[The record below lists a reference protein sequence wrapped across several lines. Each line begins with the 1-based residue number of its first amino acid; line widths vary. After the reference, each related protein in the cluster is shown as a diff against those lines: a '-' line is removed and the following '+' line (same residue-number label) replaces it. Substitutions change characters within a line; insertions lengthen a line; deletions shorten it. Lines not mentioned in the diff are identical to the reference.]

1 MMNWNKFFLCRNG
14 YFSKEIRIRPN
25 SQIYLIVLIQLNTGL
40 RIGDV
45 LSLRRKNINNS
56 FLNIK
61 ERKTNKIQ
69 NRRIN
74 SDIYNIIEDYC
85 KKRKIKY
92 EEKIFDVGVRWVQKY
107 LQKIAKIIDIYGMS
121 THSFRKTYAHLQYI
135 NSNCNVELVRKLLNH
150 SSISVTQRYLG
161 INDDEVNLA
170 SSSFKIIF

>member
-1 MMNWNKFFLCRNG
+1 M
-14 YFSKEIRIRPN
+14 
-25 SQIYLIVLIQLNTGL
+25 Q
-40 RIGDV
+40 
-45 LSLRRKNINNS
+45 
-56 FLNIK
+56 
-61 ERKTNKIQ
+61 
-69 NRRIN
+69 
-74 SDIYNIIEDYC
+74 
-85 KKRKIKY
+85 KRKIKY

-161 INDDEVNLA
+161 ITDDEVNLA